1 VKIMKQNVKR
11 NLVCGFG
18 LAVLMIVASTAAYAV
33 PTLRLTDL
41 GSGASCTLV
50 DEAGAAACILGGV
63 GSGDNVAGTFGAVS
77 GTFTLGVWVVN
88 VSTGVTK
95 PAQGSPTAP
104 YMDLSTV
111 NVSSGAGTIIIEFSE
126 DGFGNSGVATLHWGG
141 TTSGIVTYSGYSD
154 PGNALFAQTNL
165 LGTSGPQGPGA
176 YGGTISPGGVAGP
189 TPNSLTQVVTYTHT
203 TAGTSSGDH
212 EMKVPEPTTLLLL
225 GSGLLGLALA
235 RRRQ

>member
-1 VKIMKQNVKR
+1 MKQNVKR
-11 NLVCGFG
+11 NLVCGLG
-18 LAVLMIVASTAAYAV
+18 LAVAMIIASTTAYAV

-63 GSGDNVAGTFGAVS
+63 GSGDNVTGTAGAVS
-77 GTFTLGVWVVN
+77 GTFTLGVWIIN

-95 PAQGSPTAP
+95 PAQGGVTAP
-104 YMDLSTV
+104 YMDLNTV
-111 NVSSGAGTIIIEFSE
+111 NVSSGAGTIVIEFTE
-126 DGFGNSGVATLHWGG
+126 DGFGNSGVAELHWGG
-141 TTSGIVTYSGYSD
+141 TTAGTATYSAYSD

-176 YGGTISPGGVAGP
+176 YGGTISPGAVAGP
-189 TPNSLTQVVTYTHT
+189 TPNSLTQVVTYIHDG
-203 TAGTSSGDH
+203 AGTSSGDH
-212 EMKVPEPTTLLLL
+212 EVTVPEPTTLLLL